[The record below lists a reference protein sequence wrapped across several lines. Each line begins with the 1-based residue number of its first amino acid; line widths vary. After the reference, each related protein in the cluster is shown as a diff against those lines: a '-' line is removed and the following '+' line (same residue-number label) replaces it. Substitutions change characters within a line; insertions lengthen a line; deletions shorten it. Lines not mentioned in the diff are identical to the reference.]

1 MLITEMLCSDNME
14 SGKECPMTFNR
25 GGMSKKNCWEFR
37 NCGRESAGLGD
48 SPCPACTCKDLDG
61 ANGGRNA
68 GRACWVAA
76 GSLND
81 DEQSGQH
88 PHTQK
93 HCWMCDFFNAVREE
107 ETSSTAG
114 FSFTRPAMEQAG
126 RKEAPMKDDAQEFKE
141 LQLVIKKELENVS
154 LDVFGSHAEEFA
166 APLNPDR
173 QVLALQYH
181 EADVRDHQARNGQK
195 GRPHS

>member
-1 MLITEMLCSDNME
+1 
-14 SGKECPMTFNR
+14 
-25 GGMSKKNCWEFR
+25 MSRKNCWEFR
-37 NCGRESAGLGD
+37 KCGRESARPGD

-76 GSLND
+76 GSMNF

-88 PHTQK
+88 PHPQK

-107 ETSSTAG
+107 EASSTAG
-114 FSFTRPAMEQAG
+114 FLFTRPAMEQAKQ
-126 RKEAPMKDDAQEFKE
+126 KEAPMTNVALEPMEPRPVFKN
-141 LQLVIKKELENVS
+141 ELEKVS
-154 LDVFGSHAEEFA
+154 LDVFGSHAEEVA
-166 APLNPDR
+166 APPNPDR

-195 GRPHS
+195 GRPHP